1 MTTDRIDCGD
11 CPTILG
17 CSGKCMKS
25 IEPDTR
31 TMPLS
36 LFAATDVTPE
46 MDNAAP
52 AARERTPAHRRAR
65 ALRTLRK
72 RRDYVREKVDTGN
85 ASEGALGHHR
95 AELSALDWALKH
107 LEWQPIE
114 TAPEGVQ
121 LVVFWVDPTGWPGEQ
136 DRYDFDMLEDGCW
149 LAHANHHEHYLMVGG
164 PFMGPGPGEKAPYTH
179 WMMLVRPFVPKVEA
193 V

>member
-1 MTTDRIDCGD
+1 MTDLYDCGE

-25 IEPDTR
+25 IVPDTV
-31 TMPLS
+31 TMELD
-36 LFAATDVTPE
+36 L
-46 MDNAAP
+46 AP
-52 AARERTPAHRRAR
+52 ADDAPVKRVRSPEQRRAR

-72 RRDYVREKVDTGN
+72 RRDYVRERVDTGN

-107 LEWQPIE
+107 IEWQPIE

-121 LVVFWVDPTGWPGEQ
+121 LVVFWVDPTGWESQQ
-136 DRYDFDMLEDGCW
+136 DRYDFDMLKDGCW
-149 LAHANHHEHYLMVGG
+149 IRHADHHEHYLMVGG
-164 PFMGPGPGEKAPYTH
+164 PSMGPGPGEKAPYTH
-179 WMMLVRPFVPKVEA
+179 WMMLGRPFVQKVEA